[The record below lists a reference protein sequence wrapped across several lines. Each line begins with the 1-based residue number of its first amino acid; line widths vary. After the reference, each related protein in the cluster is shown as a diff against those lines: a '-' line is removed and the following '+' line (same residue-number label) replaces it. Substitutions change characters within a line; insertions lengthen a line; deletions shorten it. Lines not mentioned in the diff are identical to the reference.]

1 MYFQAGDTLLFE
13 CDKPKDIEVQKTD
26 VFFKG
31 ANHLHRLRGNFAI
44 GKHGDQIFIHSKGCE
59 AFHDEHRAIPLPEGF
74 FRLQIV
80 KEYDHLTEEARQ
92 VID

>member
-13 CDKPKDIEVQKTD
+13 CEKPKDIEIQKTD

-44 GKHGDQIFIHSKGCE
+44 GKHGDQIFIHSKGCGPSMMSTGR
-59 AFHDEHRAIPLPEGF
+59 FLCRRGSLGFRIGEG
-74 FRLQIV
+74 I
-80 KEYDHLTEEARQ
+80 
-92 VID
+92 